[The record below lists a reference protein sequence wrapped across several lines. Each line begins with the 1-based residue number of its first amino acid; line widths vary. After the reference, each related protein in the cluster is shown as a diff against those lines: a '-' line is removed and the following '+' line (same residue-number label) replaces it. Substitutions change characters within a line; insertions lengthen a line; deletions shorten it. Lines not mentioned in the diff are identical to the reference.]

1 MSKNHTFSLFFLT
14 SITCSQIAI
23 AGECL
28 DDKVTR
34 VKGIDNCLAIST
46 YRDTTAQKPSAL
58 VIFIHG
64 DQSDMKAVTS
74 MPRLANN
81 IQLPADVVKVAIL
94 RPGYFDA
101 QGNESTGYNSGRR
114 DSYTSENVDEVT
126 AAIQSL
132 QKYYGVKNT
141 VLVGHSGGAAYSGVM
156 IGRTP
161 GIANGAL
168 LLSCPCDINSW
179 RSDHQAKPW
188 GSLSPI
194 DFYKSVPPNTK
205 VIAITGDGD
214 DNTRGYLAKDYVAA
228 LSERGINALFISASN
243 AGHNDTVNVEL
254 VTEPIKSLLNANAL
268 SITK

>member
-1 MSKNHTFSLFFLT
+1 MNKLPLQFIFLILI
-14 SITCSQIAI
+14 SCSQIAF
-23 AGECL
+23 ADECL
-28 DDKVTR
+28 DDKLTR
-34 VKGIDNCLAIST
+34 VKGVDNCLAIT
-46 YRDTTAQKPSAL
+46 TFRDPSAPKPSAL

-74 MPRLANN
+74 MPRLAKN
-81 IQLPADVVKVAIL
+81 IQLPSDVVKVFIL

-101 QGNESTGYNSGRR
+101 QGNESTGYNSGRI
-114 DSYTSENVDEVT
+114 DSYTSDNVDEVT

-132 QKYYGVKNT
+132 QKYYSVKNT

-168 LLSCPCDINSW
+168 LLSCPCNIGRW
-179 RSDHQAKPW
+179 RSDHRARPW

-194 DFYKSVPPNTK
+194 NFHKTVPVTTK

-214 DNTRGYLAKDYVAA
+214 DNTREHLSKEYVAA
-228 LSERGINALFISASN
+228 LNERGVNAQYITAQSTA
-243 AGHNDTVNVEL
+243 HNDTVNVEL
-254 VTEPIKSLLNANAL
+254 VTEPIKALLKTNN
-268 SITK
+268 

>member
-1 MSKNHTFSLFFLT
+1 VSKIHTFSVFFLT
-14 SITCSQIAI
+14 SITCSQIAV

-34 VKGIDNCLAIST
+34 VKGVDNCLAIST
-46 YRDTTAQKPSAL
+46 YRDTTTQKPSAL

-81 IQLPADVVKVAIL
+81 IQLPADVVKIAIL

-114 DSYTSENVDEVT
+114 DSYTSENIDEVT

-194 DFYKSVPPNTK
+194 DFYKSVPPNTM

-228 LSERGINALFISASN
+228 LSKRGINALFISASN
-243 AGHNDTVNVEL
+243 AGHNETVNVEL
-254 VTEPIKSLLNANAL
+254 VTEPIKSLLNTNTL
-268 SITK
+268 SIAK